1 MELPKFKFLN
11 RSNIILIIIIII
23 IIIVI
28 SWFICNYKNIKINGG
43 NNNSIIKD
51 IDNLN
56 NKARLT
62 LYYADWCGFCKQI
75 KPKWF
80 NIKQK
85 LNNQNIN
92 GIQIEMNEINGD
104 ENYEKIEQLNIEGYP
119 TIILF
124 KNNNSKHYYNP
135 ELSYETLIDF
145 IKK

>member
-124 KNNNSKHYYNP
+124 KNNNSKHYNNP

>member
-1 MELPKFKFLN
+1 MEPTPGPSISLI
-11 RSNIILIIIIII
+11 SNKIFIIIIII

-28 SWFICNYKNIKINGG
+28 SWFIRNFYKNIKIFSG

-80 NIKQK
+80 NIK
-85 LNNQNIN
+85 
-92 GIQIEMNEINGD
+92 
-104 ENYEKIEQLNIEGYP
+104 
-119 TIILF
+119 
-124 KNNNSKHYYNP
+124 
-135 ELSYETLIDF
+135 
-145 IKK
+145 